1 MPPPGQPGLP
11 APGVRPAGAV
21 AVEDD
26 DDDDEPDAKKPRLD
40 DGSLVQEAQWIAK
53 HPMPIQILVQV
64 NLGADALAANIPQ
77 VVPLEVSVRTK
88 VLEMKQMLLP
98 RVSPAGVNL
107 ATMKLKAQ

>member
-11 APGVRPAGAV
+11 APGVRPAGV
-21 AVEDD
+21 VSSVDD

-77 VVPLEVSVRTK
+77 VVPLEVSVRTT
-88 VLEMKQMLLP
+88 VLNLKHMLLP
-98 RVSPAGVNL
+98 SVA
-107 ATMKLKAQ
+107 AA